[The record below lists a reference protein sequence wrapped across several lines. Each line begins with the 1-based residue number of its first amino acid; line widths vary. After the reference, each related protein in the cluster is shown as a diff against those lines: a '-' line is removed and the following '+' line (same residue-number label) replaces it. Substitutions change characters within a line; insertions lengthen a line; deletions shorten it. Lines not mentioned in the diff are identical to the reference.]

1 MVGQVRSRR
10 VNAKGH
16 KRGIKVLNS
25 KRVKLRSVVGVIEK
39 KNNLKLALL
48 NIDGLSLGSLEDIR
62 EVCSRK
68 KPDLVFILET
78 KRREEDVGIKASID
92 GYSLTEVRRSDA
104 AGDRG
109 GGGIAVYT
117 RQVDGLVYHEFQ
129 PDIKNELH
137 HFVNKERVWIQ
148 VESASTKTAVCGAYF
163 GCQWPP
169 THMGNGMTPCMRL
182 CTLKKLS

>member
-1 MVGQVRSRR
+1 MRSRR
-10 VNAKGH
+10 VNAKGN

-163 GCQWPP
+163 G
-169 THMGNGMTPCMRL
+169 
-182 CTLKKLS
+182 